1 MLKSS
6 NFKDESISIG
16 RQPIST
22 CLRMTAVNRGYFA
35 VLSLRRDNFLA
46 VGSVNINDIY
56 LNTQLRTLYIDINIV
71 KIYAGSDM

>member
-1 MLKSS
+1 M
-6 NFKDESISIG
+6 
-16 RQPIST
+16 
-22 CLRMTAVNRGYFA
+22 

-46 VGSVNINDIY
+46 VSSVNIHDIY